1 MAAKNAQIANVAQP
15 ASGAHIQH
23 STTLKIPQNVAVVC
37 TIVMILK
44 TLMVIKPTKAPI
56 PPTTDRI
63 ENAIPRR
70 KSGILHKDFRTEVTG
85 FFFGLSKL
93 WNRLSK
99 WLFIF
104 VFFLGLG

>member
-56 PPTTDRI
+56 PPKTDRI
-63 ENAIPRR
+63 ENTIPRR
-70 KSGILHKDFRTEVTG
+70 KSGIFNKSFRIDPTD
-85 FFFGLSKL
+85 FFFGVFGVKSL
-93 WNRLSK
+93 NRSS
-99 WLFIF
+99 
-104 VFFLGLG
+104 GR